1 MPVVL
6 EVEKLG
12 KKSNKTK
19 QKILEAAKIAFS
31 KKGYD
36 GVSIDGIAQLANVR
50 KSLIYYYFPSKDVLF
65 EEVWVNSIDELE
77 NELFGKEE
85 EETVNY
91 SMKIKNFLRR
101 YIDFLTSKKAISE
114 LIRREKANV
123 LDQESWKNAKKR
135 YESFLQKI
143 EQMISEGKR
152 EKCINE
158 NVEPEVAT
166 EMIAIVDSVPRKN
179 LLKRVEQMLLKVLLK
194 DNV

>member
-1 MPVVL
+1 MVF
-6 EVEKLG
+6 EVRKLG
-12 KKSNKTK
+12 KKSNETK
-19 QKILEAAKIAFS
+19 QKILEAAKLAFS

-36 GVSIDGIAQLANVR
+36 GVSIDEIAQIANVR

-77 NELFGKEE
+77 NELFGQV
-85 EETVNY
+85 EETKNY
-91 SMKIKNFLRR
+91 SIKIKNFLRR
-101 YIDFLTSKKAISE
+101 YIDFITSKKAISE

-123 LDQESWKNAKKR
+123 LDQDAWKNAKKR

-143 EQMISEGKR
+143 EHLITEGKR

-166 EMIAIVDSVPRKN
+166 EMIATVDSVPRKS

>member
-77 NELFGKEE
+77 NELFGKE

-166 EMIAIVDSVPRKN
+166 EMIATVDSVPRKN

>member
-1 MPVVL
+1 M
-6 EVEKLG
+6 G

-36 GVSIDGIAQLANVR
+36 GVSIDEIAQLANVR

-77 NELFGKEE
+77 NELFGKE

-166 EMIAIVDSVPRKN
+166 EMIATVDSVPRKN

>member
-166 EMIAIVDSVPRKN
+166 EMIATVDSVPRKN

>member
-85 EETVNY
+85 TVNY
-91 SMKIKNFLRR
+91 SMKIKKFLRR

-166 EMIAIVDSVPRKN
+166 EMIATVDSVPRKN